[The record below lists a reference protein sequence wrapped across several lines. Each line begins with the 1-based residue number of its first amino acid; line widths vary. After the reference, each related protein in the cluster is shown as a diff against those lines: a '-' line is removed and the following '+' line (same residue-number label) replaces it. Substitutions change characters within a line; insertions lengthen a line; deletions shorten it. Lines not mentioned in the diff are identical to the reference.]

1 MNRKRILVISV
12 FTLLM
17 ISFILFIIYS
27 NRQSIGE
34 NIVTTENAITNIYW
48 VFLMRH
54 ETSSLNK
61 A

>member
-34 NIVTTENAITNIYW
+34 NIVTTENAITNIY
-48 VFLMRH
+48 
-54 ETSSLNK
+54 
-61 A
+61 